1 MLHGAHLSS
10 PDARSQRL
18 EIKVSM
24 GMRLQEE
31 RKRLGFNQEDFS
43 RLMGVSRRT
52 QVSYESRDMNAALQ
66 YLSKAQAEGL
76 DIFYIISGKTV
87 TVDQQQLSETE
98 ANLLKTYRSLD
109 QQDKESLVIISQSL
123 AKGTNSPSSKK

>member
-1 MLHGAHLSS
+1 M
-10 PDARSQRL
+10 
-18 EIKVSM
+18 ETKVSM

-31 RKRLGFNQEDFS
+31 RKRLGYNQEDFS

-52 QVSYESRDMNAALQ
+52 QVSYESREMNAGLQ

-87 TVDQQQLSETE
+87 TADQQQLSESE
-98 ANLLKTYRSLD
+98 ATLLETYRGLD
-109 QQDKESLVIISQSL
+109 KQDQESLVVVAQSL
-123 AKGTNSPSSKK
+123 ARGTSSPSSEKR